1 MHNNYIDNEVIT
13 CINQIKMKKYKIISF
28 ILLGITISFF
38 LQDLLPKKSFA
49 SNVSGHEIY
58 TPREDSLPN
67 FIKASERAIQAVVHI
82 KSKYVSNEVYGY
94 YDPFYG
100 RRYFNQ
106 PMENIASGS
115 GVIISDDGYIITN
128 SHVINN
134 AKEIEVVLNDKRTY
148 TAKMLGEDP
157 DSDLA
162 LLKIEETKLPF
173 LRFDNSNNLKV
184 GEWVLAVGNPYNL
197 NSTVTA
203 GIISAKSRK
212 INILNNGG
220 IESFIQT
227 DAAINSGNSGGALVN
242 TSGKLIGI
250 NTAIQSKT
258 GSFTGYGFAI
268 PSNMAEKIIND
279 LKNYGEVQR
288 AYIGIHIA
296 DINTQVQKQ
305 LKLKG
310 LEGVLVSKV
319 LENSAAELAGIKDLD
334 IILEINGIKVNST
347 SELHELIIQFNPG
360 DEIKCTIQRDE
371 QIEIYSIS
379 LKS

>member
-1 MHNNYIDNEVIT
+1 MHNNYIDNKVIT
-13 CINQIKMKKYKIISF
+13 WIKKIKMKKYKIISF

-258 GSFTGYGFAI
+258 GSFTGYGFTI

-360 DEIKCTIQRDE
+360 DEIKCTIQRGE

>member
-1 MHNNYIDNEVIT
+1 MHNNYKDNEVIT
-13 CINQIKMKKYKIISF
+13 WIKKIKMKKYKIISF

-360 DEIKCTIQRDE
+360 DEIKCTIQRGE

>member
-268 PSNMAEKIIND
+268 PSNMAERIIND

-360 DEIKCTIQRDE
+360 DEIKCTIQRGE

>member
-1 MHNNYIDNEVIT
+1 
-13 CINQIKMKKYKIISF
+13 MKKYKIISF

-49 SNVSGHEIY
+49 SNVNEHEIY
-58 TPREDSLPN
+58 TPKEDSLPN

-148 TAKMLGEDP
+148 TAKILGEDP
-157 DSDLA
+157 NSDLA
-162 LLKIEETKLPF
+162 LLKIEEKKLPF
-173 LRFDNSNNLKV
+173 LKFDNSNNLKV

-268 PSNMAEKIIND
+268 PSNMAEKIINY

-310 LEGVLVSKV
+310 LKGVLVSKV
-319 LENSAAELAGIKDLD
+319 LNNSAAEIAGIKDLD

-371 QIEIYSIS
+371 KIEIFSIS